1 MSVAI
6 SVPIVDAAL
15 TEAEATLAAAGVE
28 TPRAD
33 AEWLLAGTLG
43 VGRAALAMNARRPL
57 VAVSAARYDDAVRRR
72 ARREPLQRILGWEEF
87 RGLRFRLTPDVLI
100 PRPETELLVEW
111 ALGFL
116 PAPGPGQRLHVIDAG
131 TGSGCIACAV
141 AHERRDVAVTAVD
154 VSDAAAAVARA
165 NVDALGLGVRV
176 VVADLVAAT
185 AGTSVD
191 LLVANLPY
199 LPDALISALT
209 PEVAEHEPRLALAG
223 GPDGLDVIR
232 RVVPGA
238 RRVLRSSGAV
248 ILETFGV
255 AQAHAVAAL
264 LADAGFVDVV
274 TRDDLA
280 GVTRFVAGRRS

>member
-1 MSVAI
+1 LSVAI

-15 TEAEATLAAAGVE
+15 TEAEATLAVAGVE

-33 AEWLLAGTLG
+33 AEWLLAGILG

-100 PRPETELLVEW
+100 PRPETELFVEL

-116 PAPGPGQRLHVIDAG
+116 SAPVSGQRPRVIDVG
-131 TGSGCIACAV
+131 TGSGCIACAL
-141 AHERRDVAVTAVD
+141 AHERRDLTVTAVD
-154 VSDAAAAVARA
+154 VSDAAAAVARR
-165 NVDALGLGVRV
+165 NVDALGVGVRV
-176 VVADLVAAT
+176 VVADLVTAT
-185 AGTSVD
+185 AGASVD

-199 LPDALISALT
+199 LPDALIGTLA

-223 GPDGLDVIR
+223 GPDGLDIIR

-238 RRVLRSSGAV
+238 RRVLRAGGAV
-248 ILETFGV
+248 VLETFGA

-264 LADAGFVDVV
+264 LSAAGFVDVV

-280 GVTRFVAGRRS
+280 GVTRFVAGRRP